1 MKFTKHF
8 TQIPESF

>member
-1 MKFTKHF
+1 MEFTKHF